1 MRSLIR
7 KDIRPKEEVEEEYD
21 TPKEEKELTP
31 STRESRFIRIWKW
44 FSFSVLTSFFKNY
57 AVLRRESQLFLGA
70 SLFVIG
76 FFGFESGKYC
86 DGNTSEYLSCT
97 RPSTY
102 YYYDTLHIILII
114 VGVSLIMLWYL
125 RRTRATRSE

>member
-7 KDIRPKEEVEEEYD
+7 KDIRPKGEDEHE
-21 TPKEEKELTP
+21 TPKEEKEDIL
-31 STRESRFIRIWKW
+31 STREGYLVRVWKW
-44 FSFSVLTSFFKNY
+44 FSYSILTSFFKNY
-57 AVLRRESQLFLGA
+57 AVLRRESQLFVGTA
-70 SLFVIG
+70 LFVIG

-102 YYYDTLHIILII
+102 YYYDTFHTILII
-114 VGVSLIMLWYL
+114 VGVSLIILWYL
-125 RRTRATRSE
+125 RRTRAARSE